1 MIERH
6 TQQDINH
13 FKNLKLIFLLIH
25 NYLISYVPL
34 QLISL
39 HYVSDIM

>member
-6 TQQDINH
+6 TQNINH
-13 FKNLKLIFLLIH
+13 FNNLKLIFLLIH
-25 NYLISYVPL
+25 NYLISYVPI
-34 QLISL
+34 QLVLL